1 MVPGWLSRL
10 VMKRG
15 RNMAGCFENCDE
27 HGVFYGI
34 LWLIMV
40 YYGFKV
46 QGGVKKHPRM
56 VDVPASHI

>member
-1 MVPGWLSRL
+1 
-10 VMKRG
+10 
-15 RNMAGCFENCDE
+15 MAGCVENCDE